1 MFRYSC
7 CNLVIG
13 FFGIE
18 VEKLVVIYREFTFV
32 RGVGGVEI
40 AAGTRIDGNGIVWI
54 VVCLLIVV
62 N

>member
-1 MFRYSC
+1 
-7 CNLVIG
+7 LVIG
-13 FFGIE
+13 FFNIE